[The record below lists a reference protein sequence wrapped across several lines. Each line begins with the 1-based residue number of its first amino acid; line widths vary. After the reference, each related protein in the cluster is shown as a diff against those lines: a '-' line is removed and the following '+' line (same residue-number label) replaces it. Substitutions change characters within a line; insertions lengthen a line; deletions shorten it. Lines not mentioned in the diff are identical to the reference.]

1 MNGRVISDLRG
12 RLRVRVEPVR
22 LGAEDFDRL
31 SATIMKYGGVKYISY
46 SRLTGSVLVLYEDAP
61 GKRLFILR
69 TINEFEEQGIHPVSV
84 TEREPLSV
92 GEEAP
97 LPYNPIWVMVLK
109 KLFLPYS
116 LRIALNLAAAVPIVL
131 RGLKELLWRG
141 KLNVEVLDAVA
152 LSVCFGRADFSSAG
166 TLLFFFSLSGYLEAW
181 ARRRSL
187 SVLFHSLKG
196 PDERVW
202 IKGRDGKPQLIPES
216 QLAIGSEVIVQAGGL
231 IPVDGVVETGDAM
244 VNQATMTGEPLPV
257 HKEAGGAVFA
267 GTTVEEGEITVRAS
281 KVGGSTRI
289 RSIIE
294 YIKESEASKSGLQG
308 RAERMADAI
317 VPFNFLLALATFL
330 VTRNVA
336 KAGNALL
343 VDYSCAIRLSTPI
356 AVLSAM
362 REGNE
367 SGILVKG
374 GRFLEELASA
384 DTCVFDKTGTLTEA
398 RPQVSEIV
406 TFPPFDRAEA
416 LRLAACL
423 EEHFPHPV
431 GRAVVNQARHEGLSH
446 AEEHTK
452 VDYVV
457 AHGISSTW
465 RNKKV
470 LLGSRHFI
478 FEDEGVPL
486 TPEAERETE
495 RIAANGESMIYL
507 AADGALA
514 AVISISD
521 RLRYRARETMDGLK
535 AAGVERTVML
545 TGDLKATAANMAAKI
560 GFDEYRAELL
570 PDDKAAYLSGLAEEG
585 RRVMMVGDGLNDSAA
600 LSLARVGVALSD
612 GSELAKDVANVQLL
626 NGRLDALPVAR
637 LLSDRAMKRIHEN
650 YWIIVILNSV
660 FLGLGLLGVAGAGL
674 VSFLPNGTTVLV
686 AARASRPFLKPWERL
701 APKPMED
708 GEE

>member
-1 MNGRVISDLRG
+1 MDGRVISDLRG

-22 LGAEDFDRL
+22 LGAEGFDRL
-31 SATIMKYGGVKYISY
+31 SATLMKYGGVKYISY

-97 LPYNPIWVMVLK
+97 LPYNPVWVLVLK
-109 KLFLPYS
+109 KLFLPWPA
-116 LRIALNLAAAVPIVL
+116 RIALNVFAAVPIVL
-131 RGLKELLWRG
+131 KGLKELLWHG

-152 LSVCFGRADFSSAG
+152 LSVCFGRADFRSAG

-196 PDERVW
+196 PDEKVW
-202 IKGRDGKPQLIPES
+202 IRGKDGKPQLVPES
-216 QLAIGSEVIVQAGGL
+216 SLQIGSEVIVQAGGL
-231 IPVDGVVETGDAM
+231 IPVDGVVESGDAM

-281 KVGGSTRI
+281 RVGGSTRI

-406 TFPPFDRAEA
+406 TFPPFDRTEA

-431 GRAVVNQARHEGLSH
+431 GRAVVNQAKREGLSH

-514 AVISISD
+514 AVIAISD
-521 RLRYRARETMDGLK
+521 RVRYRARETMDALK

-545 TGDLKATAANMAAKI
+545 TGDLTATAANMAAKI
-560 GFDEYRAELL
+560 GFDEFKAELL
-570 PDDKAAYLSGLAEEG
+570 PDDKAAYLSALAGEG

-637 LLSDRAMKRIHEN
+637 LLAERSMKRIHEN

-674 VSFLPNGTTVLV
+674 VSFLHNGTTVLV

-701 APKPMED
+701 APKPAEED
-708 GEE
+708 E

>member
-12 RLRVRVEPVR
+12 RLRVRVKPLS
-22 LGAEDFDRL
+22 LGPGGFDRL
-31 SATIMKYGGVKYISY
+31 SATLMKYGGVKYVSY
-46 SRLTGSVLVLYEDAP
+46 SRLTGGILVLYDDTP
-61 GKRLFILR
+61 GKRLFLLR
-69 TINEFEEQGIHPVSV
+69 TINEFGDDGLHPVSAKE
-84 TEREPLSV
+84 TAPLSV

-97 LPYNPIWVMVLK
+97 LPYNPVWVLFLKRLVLPFPVRVALSVFSAVPYVLK
-109 KLFLPYS
+109 
-116 LRIALNLAAAVPIVL
+116 
-131 RGLKELLWRG
+131 GLKELLWRNR
-141 KLNVEVLDAVA
+141 LTVEVLDAVA
-152 LSVCFGRADFSSAG
+152 LGVCFGRADFKSAG
-166 TLLFFFSLSGYLEAW
+166 TLLFFFSLSNYLEAW
-181 ARRRSL
+181 TRRKSL

-196 PDERVW
+196 PDENVW
-202 IKGRDGKPQLIPES
+202 VKGKDGKPVLVPES
-216 QLAIGSEVIVQAGGL
+216 RLQIGSEVIVQSGGL
-231 IPVDGVVETGDAM
+231 IPVDGVVESGDAM

-257 HKEAGGAVFA
+257 HKAPGGAVFA
-267 GTTVEEGEITVRAS
+267 GTTVEEGEIVVKAS
-281 KVGGSTRI
+281 RVGGSTRI

-317 VPFNFLLALATFL
+317 VPFNFLLAFATFL

-374 GRFLEELASA
+374 GRYLEELASA

-398 RPQVSEIV
+398 RPQVSELV
-406 TFPPFDRAEA
+406 TFPPFDRPEA

-431 GRAVVNQARHEGLSH
+431 GRAVVNQAKREGLSH
-446 AEEHTK
+446 AEEHTR

-457 AHGISSTW
+457 AHGISSAW
-465 RNKKV
+465 RGKKV
-470 LLGSRHFI
+470 LLGSRHFV
-478 FEDEGVPL
+478 FEDEKVPL
-486 TPEAERETE
+486 PPEAEAEAE
-495 RIAANGESMIYL
+495 RIAAKGESMIYL
-507 AADGALA
+507 AVEGRLA
-514 AVISISD
+514 AIISISD
-521 RLRYRARETMDGLK
+521 RVRYRAKETIAELK
-535 AAGVERTVML
+535 SRGVDRTVML
-545 TGDLKATAANMAAKI
+545 TGDVRATARNMSERI
-560 GFDEYRAELL
+560 GFHEFQAELL
-570 PDDKAAYLSGLAEEG
+570 PDDKAAYLSRLKDEG

-626 NGRLDALPVAR
+626 NGRIDALPVAR
-637 LLSDRAMKRIHEN
+637 LLAERTTRRIHEN
-650 YWIIVILNSV
+650 YWIIVILNTV

-674 VSFLPNGTTVLV
+674 VSFLHNGATVLV
-686 AARASRPFLKPWERL
+686 AARASRPFLRPEERL
-701 APKPMED
+701 APKPKEED
-708 GEE
+708 D

>member
-1 MNGRVISDLRG
+1 MISDLRG
-12 RLRVRVEPVR
+12 RLRVRVEPAR
-22 LGAEDFDRL
+22 LGQDGFDRL
-31 SATIMKYGGVKYISY
+31 SATIMKYGGVRYISY
-46 SRLTGSVLVLYEDAP
+46 SRLTGGILVLYDDSP

-69 TINEFEEQGIHPVSV
+69 TIYEFEENGIHPVSV
-84 TEREPLSV
+84 REREPLSV

-97 LPYNPIWVMVLK
+97 LPYNPIWV
-109 KLFLPYS
+109 LFLKLVFLP
-116 LRIALNLAAAVPIVL
+116 RPIRVALSLAAAVPIVL
-131 RGLKELLWRG
+131 KGAKELLWRN

-152 LSVCFGRADFSSAG
+152 LSVCFGRADFTSAG

-181 ARRRSL
+181 TRRRSL

-196 PDERVW
+196 PDEKVW
-202 IKGRDGKPQLIPES
+202 VKGKDGKPALVPES
-216 QLAIGSEVIVQAGGL
+216 SLQIGAEVIVQAGGL

-257 HKEAGGAVFA
+257 HKAPGGAVFA

-281 KVGGSTRI
+281 RVGGSTRI

-317 VPFNFLLALATFL
+317 VPFNFVLALVTFL
-330 VTRNVA
+330 ATRNVA

-374 GRFLEELASA
+374 GRFLEELSAA

-398 RPQVSEIV
+398 RPQVSEIT
-406 TFPPFDRAEA
+406 TFHPFDRAEA

-431 GRAVVNQARHEGLSH
+431 GRAVVNQAKSEGLSH
-446 AEEHTK
+446 DEEHTK

-457 AHGISSTW
+457 AHGISSSW
-465 RNKKV
+465 RGKKV

-486 TPEAERETE
+486 TPEAEREID
-495 RIAANGESMIYL
+495 RVAAKGESMIYL

-514 AVISISD
+514 AIISISD
-521 RLRYRARETMDGLK
+521 RIRYRAKETIAELK
-535 AAGVERTVML
+535 AAGVDRTVML
-545 TGDLKATAANMAAKI
+545 TGDLKATARNMSEKI
-560 GFDEYRAELL
+560 GFHEFQAELL
-570 PDDKAAYLSGLAEEG
+570 PDDKAAYLTELSREG

-637 LLSDRAMKRIHEN
+637 LLATKTMGRIHEN
-650 YWIIVILNSV
+650 YWIIVVLNTV
-660 FLGLGLLGVAGAGL
+660 FMGLGLLGMAGAGL
-674 VSFLPNGTTVLV
+674 VSFLHNGTTVLV
-686 AARASRPFLKPWERL
+686 AARAARPFLKPWERL
-701 APKPMED
+701 ASKPADED
-708 GEE
+708 